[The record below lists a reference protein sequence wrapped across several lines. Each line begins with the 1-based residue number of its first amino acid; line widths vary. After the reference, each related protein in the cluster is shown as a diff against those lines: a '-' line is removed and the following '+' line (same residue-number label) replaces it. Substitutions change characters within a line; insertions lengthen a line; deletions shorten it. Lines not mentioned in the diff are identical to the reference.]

1 MLLGVWQTDLYNSNF
16 IEYEFFISKTLIQT
30 LFDSNCHALEIIFVQ
45 HNFKLVAH
53 GSLCISYYT
62 IDDWNLSLL

>member
-30 LFDSNCHALEIIFVQ
+30 LFDSNCYALEILFGL
-45 HNFKLVAH
+45 HNFKLIAH
-53 GSLCISYYT
+53 GSPCLSYYT
-62 IDDWNLSLL
+62 NDT